1 MDPNQNNLHRYD
13 DIINLPHHTSKVHP
27 RMPMEKRATQFSPF
41 EALTGYGDAVAETVR
56 LTDSRMDL
64 DESERAVLEER
75 LQLLLDAET
84 PKPDVSLT
92 WFIPDKR
99 KAGGRYVTH
108 TGILR
113 KFDALAR
120 VIVMEDG
127 TLVPV
132 DEVTDVQ
139 SKLLQKEMDE

>member
-1 MDPNQNNLHRYD
+1 MDPNQNDLHRYD

-27 RMPMEKRATQFSPF
+27 RMPMEKRAAQFSPF

-75 LQLLLDAET
+75 LQLLLDAEN
-84 PKPDVSLT
+84 PKPDVTLT
-92 WFIPDKR
+92 WFIPDER
-99 KAGGRYVTH
+99 KDGGRYVTH
-108 TGILR
+108 TGKLR

>member
-1 MDPNQNNLHRYD
+1 MDPNQNDLHRYD

-27 RMPMEKRATQFSPF
+27 RMPMEKRAAQFSPF

-75 LQLLLDAET
+75 LQLLLDAEN
-84 PKPDVSLT
+84 PKPEVSLT
-92 WFIPDKR
+92 WFIPDER

-113 KFDALAR
+113 KLDALAR

-139 SKLLQKEMDE
+139 SKLLQKRMDE

>member
-1 MDPNQNNLHRYD
+1 MDPNQNDLHRYD

-27 RMPMEKRATQFSPF
+27 RMPIEKRAAQFSPF

-56 LTDSRMDL
+56 LTDNRMDL

-75 LQLLLDAET
+75 LQLLLDAEN
-84 PKPDVSLT
+84 PKPEVSLT
-92 WFIPDKR
+92 WFIPDER

-113 KFDALAR
+113 KLDALAR

-139 SKLLQKEMDE
+139 SKLLQKRMDE

>member
-1 MDPNQNNLHRYD
+1 MDPNQNDLHRYD

-27 RMPMEKRATQFSPF
+27 RMPIEKRAAQFSPF

-75 LQLLLDAET
+75 LQLLLDAEN
-84 PKPDVSLT
+84 PKPDVTLT
-92 WFIPDKR
+92 WFIPDER
-99 KAGGRYVTH
+99 KDGGRYVTH
-108 TGILR
+108 TGKLR

-139 SKLLQKEMDE
+139 SKLLQKRMDE

>member
-1 MDPNQNNLHRYD
+1 MDPNQNDLHRYD

-27 RMPMEKRATQFSPF
+27 RMPLEKRAAQFSPF

-64 DESERAVLEER
+64 DESERAMLEER
-75 LQLLLDAET
+75 LQLLLDADN
-84 PKPDVSLT
+84 PKPEVSLR
-92 WFIPDKR
+92 WFIPDAR
-99 KAGGRYVTH
+99 KSGGRYVTH
-108 TGILR
+108 TGVLR

-127 TLVPV
+127 TSVPV

-139 SKLLQKEMDE
+139 SRPLQKRMNE